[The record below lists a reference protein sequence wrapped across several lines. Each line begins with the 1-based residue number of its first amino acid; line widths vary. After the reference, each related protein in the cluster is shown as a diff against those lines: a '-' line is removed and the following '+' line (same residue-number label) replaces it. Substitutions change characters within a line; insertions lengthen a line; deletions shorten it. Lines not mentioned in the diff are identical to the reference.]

1 MMKVWEEE
9 HTNPYPGLW
18 EERVEIETWDV
29 SALYQSLKI
38 QYVITEIDTLLVE
51 RIDSRKGE
59 EMKGVEALREIV
71 IPLII
76 FQLQHQ
82 IVYVLSDE
90 REEKEEKMVYWQKE
104 GVGIGNVASGA
115 LTNGTLLV
123 GERKMLKEMKEQ
135 GYRILL

>member
-1 MMKVWEEE
+1 MI
-9 HTNPYPGLW
+9 
-18 EERVEIETWDV
+18 R
-29 SALYQSLKI
+29 
-38 QYVITEIDTLLVE
+38 EIDTLLVE

-82 IVYVLSDE
+82 IAYVLSDE
-90 REEKEEKMVYWQKE
+90 REEKEEKIFYWQKE

-115 LTNGTLLV
+115 LANGTLLV

-135 GYRILL
+135 GHRVLLYKRYIDDILAAYDMLHVHVLVCNRCGF